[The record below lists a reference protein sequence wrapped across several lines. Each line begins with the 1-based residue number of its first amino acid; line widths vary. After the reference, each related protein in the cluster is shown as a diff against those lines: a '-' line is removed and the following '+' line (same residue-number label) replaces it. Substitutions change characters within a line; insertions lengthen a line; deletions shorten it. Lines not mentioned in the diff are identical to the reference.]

1 MKKAEIFRRNRV
13 SLGHKVKAYIM
24 YMSGLSYRGMTERT
38 GLIPA
43 SHVAVYYRVQKLKD
57 LVQNLASKVRRAVAV
72 DETKLKVND
81 HHLFVWAAVDVD
93 SK

>member
-1 MKKAEIFRRNRV
+1 
-13 SLGHKVKAYIM
+13 
-24 YMSGLSYRGMTERT
+24 
-38 GLIPA
+38 
-43 SHVAVYYRVQKLKD
+43 VQKLKD

-72 DETKLKVND
+72 DETKLKVSD